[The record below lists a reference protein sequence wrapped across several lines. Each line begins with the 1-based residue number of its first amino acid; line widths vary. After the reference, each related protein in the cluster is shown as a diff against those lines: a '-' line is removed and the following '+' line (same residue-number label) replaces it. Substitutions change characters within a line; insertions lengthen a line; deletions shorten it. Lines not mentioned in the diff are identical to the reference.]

1 MMHGFKTL
9 LNIVLPAAFCL
20 MFWTAGPALAAPVK
34 ILALGS
40 SLTQG
45 YGLPPGTEFTVQ
57 LQAALKQA
65 GIDATVINA
74 GVSADTSA
82 GGLARLDWSLAD
94 HPDAVILELG
104 SNDMLRGTPPSETEK
119 NLRAI
124 LDKLKSAHVK
134 VLLTGMHAQR
144 NLGADY
150 VRQFD
155 GIYPRL
161 AKDYDVLFY
170 PFFLDGVALNPK
182 LNQAD
187 GMHPNPA
194 GVKIIVARILPL
206 VKQLVMQ
213 ASKPKIGH

>member
-1 MMHGFKTL
+1 M
-9 LNIVLPAAFCL
+9 
-20 MFWTAGPALAAPVK
+20 K
-34 ILALGS
+34 ILALGT

-57 LQAALKQA
+57 LQKALKQA
-65 GIDATVINA
+65 GIDATVTNA
-74 GVSADTSA
+74 GVSGDTSA

-104 SNDMLRGTPPSETEK
+104 SNDMLRGIPPAETEK

-124 LDKLKSAHVK
+124 LDRLKAAHVK

-150 VRQFD
+150 VQQFD
-155 GIYPRL
+155 TIYPRL
-161 AKDYDVLFY
+161 AKDYNVLFY
-170 PFFLDGVALNPK
+170 PFILDGVALNPK

-194 GVKIIVARILPL
+194 GVKVIVARILPFVKKL
-206 VKQLVMQ
+206 V
-213 ASKPKIGH
+213 AR

>member
-1 MMHGFKTL
+1 MTRRFKAL
-9 LNIVLPAAFCL
+9 LSIVLLFI
-20 MFWTAGPALAAPVK
+20 MAGAGQARAAPVK
-34 ILALGS
+34 ILALGT

-57 LQAALKQA
+57 LQAALKRS
-65 GIDATVINA
+65 GIDAVVTNA
-74 GVSADTSA
+74 GVSGDTSA

-104 SNDMLRGTPPSETEK
+104 SNDMLRGIAPAETEK

-124 LDKLKSAHVK
+124 LARLRGAHVK

-150 VRQFD
+150 VGQFD
-155 GIYPRL
+155 AIYPRL
-161 AKDYDVLFY
+161 ARDYNVLFY
-170 PFFLDGVALNPK
+170 PFILDGVALNPK

-194 GVKIIVARILPL
+194 GVKVIVARILPL
-206 VKQLVMQ
+206 VKKLV
-213 ASKPKIGH
+213 AKESSNR